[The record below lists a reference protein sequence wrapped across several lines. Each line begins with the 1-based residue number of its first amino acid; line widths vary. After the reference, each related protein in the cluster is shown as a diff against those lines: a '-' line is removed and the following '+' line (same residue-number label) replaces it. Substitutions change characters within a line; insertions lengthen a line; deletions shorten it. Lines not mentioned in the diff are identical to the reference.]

1 MRIHYLRCNYTTLV
15 HVGTHSY
22 LDELVCAHNDTSGR
36 VGDPVRLEVPSSGL
50 AAGVVGGVF
59 LSLVVLVS
67 KLVVDYIYHIC
78 VGGGAGILC
87 GGGGVYLRSI

>member
-1 MRIHYLRCNYTTLV
+1 MYN
-15 HVGTHSY
+15 VGTHSY

-50 AAGVVGGVF
+50 TAGVVGGVF

-78 VGGGAGILC
+78 VGGGQAYCVGGAGYIS
-87 GGGGVYLRSI
+87 GVYNHTW